1 MVHEVSSSRC
11 HRYKGKRKQR
21 RGGRGAHFEKLFH
34 LILSVLPSAR
44 SRNVMSDAGAPWAPK
59 KSN

>member
-1 MVHEVSSSRC
+1 MVHEVSCSRC

-34 LILSVLPSAR
+34 LILSVLPSPE
-44 SRNVMSDAGAPWAPK
+44 VDM
-59 KSN
+59 